1 LAAQL
6 EKEGVCVFADGAGIG
21 GGVGGAARIR
31 TPAGTIIMTQ
41 HIGSAD
47 RHLSVEGELLGT
59 ILALKIAQT
68 IPSLTRVTILSDCQ
82 QAIRELLDERPTR
95 HRSLVERFYR
105 ELWCTPSLKQI
116 RLVWVPGHDGV
127 EMNELVDGDA
137 KAAAR
142 GESRTTIISGGFQMY
157 LPTPWKFV

>member
-1 LAAQL
+1 
-6 EKEGVCVFADGAGIG
+6 
-21 GGVGGAARIR
+21 
-31 TPAGTIIMTQ
+31 GTIIMTQ
-41 HIGSAD
+41 YIGSAD

-59 ILALKIAQT
+59 ILALKIAQI

-82 QAIRELLDERPTR
+82 QAIRELLGERPTR

-105 ELWCTPSLKQI
+105 ELRCTPSLKQI

-142 GESRTTIISGGFQMY
+142 GESRT
-157 LPTPWKFV
+157 